1 MWEEEFRASP
11 KKLLLN
17 KSFGLLEKTGK
28 LSEYRSYKKASQD
41 IKAMKV
47 EWNEKMRRMEEEGKL
62 KKDVD
67 NNQLK
72 VLNIEI

>member
-1 MWEEEFRASP
+1 
-11 KKLLLN
+11 
-17 KSFGLLEKTGK
+17 
-28 LSEYRSYKKASQD
+28 
-41 IKAMKV
+41 MKV